1 MILDAIEYAKR
12 EFNAKRFSLEVF
24 ANNDS
29 AFNCYKSVGFETV
42 KIDENAFQF
51 YDESWDCIEMNM
63 ISK

>member
-1 MILDAIEYAKR
+1 MG
-12 EFNAKRFSLEVF
+12 VF